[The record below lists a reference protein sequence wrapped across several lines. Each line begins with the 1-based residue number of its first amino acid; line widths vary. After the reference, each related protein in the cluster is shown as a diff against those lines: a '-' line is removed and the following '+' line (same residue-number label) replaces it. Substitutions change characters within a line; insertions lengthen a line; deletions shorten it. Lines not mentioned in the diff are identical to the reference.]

1 MILVTSTYG
10 YLIGNHSSAGMTSWN
25 VPLPKMSIPQCLDKQ
40 TGALP
45 TALWAAGE
53 KQGWRGAEPEA
64 SL

>member
-10 YLIGNHSSAGMTSWN
+10 YLIGNHCSAGMTSWN

-45 TALWAAGE
+45 TALWAAEE
-53 KQGWRGAEPEA
+53 KQRWRGAEPEA